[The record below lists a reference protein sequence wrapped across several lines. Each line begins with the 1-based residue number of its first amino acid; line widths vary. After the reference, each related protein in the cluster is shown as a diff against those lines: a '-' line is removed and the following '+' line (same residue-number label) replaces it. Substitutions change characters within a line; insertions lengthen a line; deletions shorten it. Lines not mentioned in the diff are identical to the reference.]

1 LYFLSDL
8 EHKYLIHKLLTV
20 AREVGVSPELRGWNW
35 HQAPLKPYY
44 EDVKLPMYAVCSKYC
59 PTDRDVY
66 LSQVEKAKGI
76 LNLKM
81 ALGKMLHGA
90 VSDSLQAF
98 IQRRKLDF
106 ESWLQK
112 VRWDEIPAKREDVL
126 RPAEMVWH
134 YVIKLCEA
142 KYAEIAARQP
152 YASEQ
157 DLMASTVPF
166 LIEHKISGEL
176 LGLSGLLSLDCYDY
190 LRAIM
195 FDLKV
200 ESEPQDWHRLAPVG
214 YAIVFESVYEVP
226 VNICCTIYLNLRD
239 DKITIKK
246 DLFFAND
253 ELRNWWIEERD
264 RKLEIVAEKKDPGKP
279 SQSSQCDNNCI
290 YYQLC
295 YG

>member
-8 EHKYLIHKLLTV
+8 EHKYLIHRLLPTV
-20 AREVGVSPELRGWNW
+20 REVGVSPELRGWSW
-35 HQAPLKPYY
+35 HQPPLRPYY

-59 PTDRDVY
+59 PTNRDVY
-66 LSQVEKAKGI
+66 WGSVEKVKGI
-76 LNLKM
+76 LSLKM
-81 ALGKMLHGA
+81 ALGKVLHGA
-90 VSDSLQAF
+90 VSDCLQAF
-98 IQRRKLDF
+98 LRRAGMDF
-106 ESWLQK
+106 ESWWRK
-112 VRWDEIPAKREDVL
+112 IRWGEIPARPEEMLK
-126 RPAEMVWH
+126 PAETVWT
-134 YVIKLCEA
+134 YLVKMCEA
-142 KYAEIAARQP
+142 RYAEISARQP

-200 ESEPQDWHRLAPVG
+200 ESAPLDWHRLSPVG
-214 YAIVFESVYEVP
+214 YALVFESVHEVP
-226 VNICCTIYLNLRD
+226 VDVCCIVYLNLVGDR
-239 DKITIKK
+239 IVVKK

-253 ELRNWWIEERD
+253 ELRSWWIEERD

-279 SQSSQCDNNCI
+279 ERSQCSEDCL
-290 YYQLC
+290 YYRAC
-295 YG
+295 YE